1 MYINRCFDIART
13 TTSSIHNYKVPAFDR
28 RHAAL
33 SAQLPLINGSVKKA
47 KDKTTEQHGCL

>member
-1 MYINRCFDIART
+1 VYINRCFDIAR

-28 RHAAL
+28 RHAVL

-47 KDKTTEQHGCL
+47 KDKTTEQHRCL